1 MGFIKPKNNNNIV
14 ISKKPENNNNN
25 NNNIENKEHKNKHKS
40 YESIRKLVTEDS
52 NIIEKETKN
61 KNNSIKKDSISIG
74 L

>member
-14 ISKKPENNNNN
+14 ISKKPEQNN
-25 NNNIENKEHKNKHKS
+25 NNNIENKDHKNKPKS

-61 KNNSIKKDSISIG
+61 KNNTIKNNTLSIG
-74 L
+74 I